1 MNSSWII
8 GIQHVWF
15 GISIFLLLLLLICRT
30 TFFREAIVAKH
41 FNHRQ
46 RLLFILLFSVL
57 SICGTYWN
65 VEAGGGI
72 INFRAVGIIL
82 GGFIGG
88 PVVGIVTGLITGFH
102 RAFFIQTEAAFIHGG
117 LSIIQGIAAGFVSNR
132 LKQHHHQLWLWSLL
146 YAFILEILFWLF
158 FAFLTLPET
167 VGHPED
173 YFALS
178 LPIIVTNTIAV
189 SLFYM
194 VIEFFIRQRDTEKTQ
209 TTKTTFDAVAGLF
222 ATLHDG
228 FNDTNVSAITGL
240 MTSSLPSLIWTAI
253 SYKGRLYTRTNYKTE
268 ADHNQGNA
276 EIAILKLQQTLP
288 DMPHLM
294 TLPVTY
300 RRETVGYIIAAK
312 SKGDTFT
319 KMGIEFLHGICHV
332 MEAIYEYDK
341 MKEEE
346 NLLAEAEIRALQA
359 QINPHF
365 LYNTLNT
372 ISYYVRS
379 DPDTA
384 RKLIQY
390 LSDYFRHSLN
400 NPSRLI
406 PLSEE
411 LHVIECY
418 TELERARFGD
428 RLEITYD
435 FPMNKVN
442 LIQVPPLLLQPLV
455 ENAVIH
461 GIFKRSEGGK
471 IKVGL
476 IEHPHHYKIYVLDTG
491 VGISAK
497 KRKKL
502 LITHKRRDQIGLIN
516 VHQRLLSLFGN
527 SCGLHI
533 VSREGKGTLVFAN
546 IPKIEP
552 KEEKPEK
559 EEDTISHTII
569 FASPKD
575 MKDNI

>member
-15 GISIFLLLLLLICRT
+15 GISIFLLLLLLICRI
-30 TFFREAIVAKH
+30 TFFREAISAKH
-41 FNHRQ
+41 FSRRHMVF
-46 RLLFILLFSVL
+46 FILLFSVL

-65 VEAGGGI
+65 VRAGGGI

-82 GGFIGG
+82 AGLIGG
-88 PVVGIVTGLITGFH
+88 PVVGTVTGLITGFH
-102 RAFFIQTEAAFIHGG
+102 RAFFIPTDAAFIHGG
-117 LSIIQGIAAGFVSNR
+117 LTIIQGIAAGFLSKR
-132 LKQHHHQLWLWSLL
+132 LKKHHHQLWMW
-146 YAFILEILFWLF
+146 AFLDAFTLEILFWLF
-158 FAFLTLPET
+158 YAFLTFPQT
-167 VGHPED
+167 ISHPED
-173 YFALS
+173 FFALS

-194 VIEFFIRQRDTEKTQ
+194 VIEFFIHQRDSEKTQ
-209 TTKTTFDAVAGLF
+209 TTKNTFDAVAALF

-228 FNDTNVSAITGL
+228 FNDANISKIAEL

-253 SYKGRLYTRTNYKTE
+253 SYKDQFYTRTNYKTE
-268 ADHNQGNA
+268 ADETQGDA
-276 EIAILKLQQTLP
+276 EIAILKLQKSLP

-300 RRETVGYIIAAK
+300 KNETVGYIIAAK

-332 MEAIYEYDK
+332 MEAIYEYDR

-400 NPSRLI
+400 NPSKLI

-428 RLEITYD
+428 RLKITYD
-435 FPMNKVN
+435 FPKDKLND
-442 LIQVPPLLLQPLV
+442 IQVPPLLLQPLV

-461 GIFKRSEGGK
+461 GIFKRPEGGK

-476 IEHPHHYKIYVLDTG
+476 IEHPKYFKIYVLDTG
-491 VGISAK
+491 VGIPAK
-497 KRKKL
+497 KRKRL
-502 LITHKRRDQIGLIN
+502 LIDHKRRDQIGLIN
-516 VHQRLLSLFGN
+516 VHQRLMSLFG
-527 SCGLHI
+527 SACGLHI
-533 VSREGKGTLVFAN
+533 VSKENRGTLVFAN
-546 IPKIEP
+546 IPKIEKAP
-552 KEEKPEK
+552 ASLADEEGVITK
-559 EEDTISHTII
+559 TIVLPT
-569 FASPKD
+569 K
-575 MKDNI
+575 K

>member
-1 MNSSWII
+1 M
-8 GIQHVWF
+8 HV
-15 GISIFLLLLLLICRT
+15 L
-30 TFFREAIVAKH
+30 E
-41 FNHRQ
+41 
-46 RLLFILLFSVL
+46 LLF
-57 SICGTYWN
+57 WM
-65 VEAGGGI
+65 
-72 INFRAVGIIL
+72 
-82 GGFIGG
+82 
-88 PVVGIVTGLITGFH
+88 
-102 RAFFIQTEAAFIHGG
+102 
-117 LSIIQGIAAGFVSNR
+117 
-132 LKQHHHQLWLWSLL
+132 
-146 YAFILEILFWLF
+146 F
-158 FAFLTLPET
+158 FAFLTFPQSLDNPY
-167 VGHPED
+167 G
-173 YFALS
+173 FFSLS

-194 VIEFFIRQRDTEKTQ
+194 VIEFFIHQRDSEKTQ
-209 TTKTTFDAVAGLF
+209 TTRTTFNAVAALF

-228 FNDTNVSAITGL
+228 FNNTNIASIVEL
-240 MTSSLPSLIWTAI
+240 VTSSLPNLTWTAI
-253 SYKGRLYTRTNYKTE
+253 SYKDHLYVHTNYRNDT
-268 ADHNQGNA
+268 DRNQGDA
-276 EIAILKLQQTLP
+276 EIAILKLQKKLP

-300 RRETVGYIIAAK
+300 HHDTVGYIIAAK

-400 NPSRLI
+400 NPSKLI

-428 RLEITYD
+428 RLKITYD
-435 FPMNKVN
+435 FPKDK
-442 LIQVPPLLLQPLV
+442 LDTIQVPPLLLQPLV

-461 GIFKRSEGGK
+461 GIFKRPEGGK

-476 IEHPHHYKIYVLDTG
+476 IEHPKYYKIYVLDTG
-491 VGISAK
+491 VGMSPR

-502 LITHKRRDQIGLIN
+502 LIDHKRRDQIGLIN
-516 VHQRLLSLFGN
+516 VHQRLLSLFGK
-527 SCGLHI
+527 SSGLHI
-533 VSREGKGTLVFAN
+533 VSKENKGTLVFAN
-546 IPKIEP
+546 IPKIEAP
-552 KEEKPEK
+552 RKPKPQEKSDELTKPIVLHPLVKEESG
-559 EEDTISHTII
+559 T
-569 FASPKD
+569 A
-575 MKDNI
+575 NG